1 MSALICVSVSLEAT
15 YLSARAKK
23 LCILRRIDMAQTR
36 RSKPR
41 KTRRRGALYG
51 PLTFIA
57 ICAALVFGMSIFF
70 RVSRIE
76 VEGAAYYTTDEVQH
90 ASGIDEGDNLFF
102 INRFTVISRLFSRLP
117 YVETASVTR
126 YLPNRVIITVTE
138 SQAIAYVSDGTQNWV
153 IDRNGKVLKQAAAA
167 ELSSI
172 IEIKGITAE
181 APEIGNI
188 ILPPDGDTSKI
199 EYLAAILDQIQERGL
214 QSDVT
219 KVDLTEPA
227 DATFTYLGRFNVRL
241 GGNVDTEYKFGKL
254 LSAVSQLTLGDQG
267 TLDLSSDD
275 NKTVFSPG

>member
-1 MSALICVSVSLEAT
+1 
-15 YLSARAKK
+15 
-23 LCILRRIDMAQTR
+23 MAQTG

-57 ICAALVFGMSIFF
+57 ICAALVFGMSILF

-76 VEGAAYYTTDEVQH
+76 VEGAAYYTAEEVQL
-90 ASGIDEGDNLFF
+90 ASGIDEGDTLFF

-138 SQAIAYVSDGTQNWV
+138 SKAIAYVSDGAEDWV
-153 IDRNGKVLKQAAAA
+153 VDRNGKVLKQATAT
-167 ELSSI
+167 ELSSL
-172 IEIKGITAE
+172 IEIKGITAQ
-181 APEIGNI
+181 APEIGDVI
-188 ILPPDGDTSKI
+188 IPSDGDASKI
-199 EYLAAILDQIQERGL
+199 EYLGIILDQIQERGL
-214 QSDVT
+214 ETSVT
-219 KVDLTEPA
+219 KLDLTEPA
-227 DATFTYLGRFNVRL
+227 DAEFVYLGRFNVRL
-241 GGNVDTEYKFGKL
+241 GENANTEYKFGKM